1 MNRRPLDYAEGISG
15 GQLWAAFRA
24 SLLERLSDAVPR
36 ERDWIEERDLQKAR
50 G

>member
-1 MNRRPLDYAEGISG
+1 MNRRPLDYAEGVSG

-24 SLLERLSDAVPR
+24 SLLERLSEAVPR
-36 ERDWIEERDLQKAR
+36 ERDWISEQDRQKTR

>member
-1 MNRRPLDYAEGISG
+1 MNRRPLDYAEGVSG

-24 SLLERLSDAVPR
+24 SLLDRLSEAVPR
-36 ERDWIEERDLQKAR
+36 ERDWNTDKDLQKAR